1 MSALY
6 TCKSCLRPQ
15 ELVPPLSRRTGPDG
29 QPMTKA
35 HALSIFRDGKG
46 GMCTDCYLA
55 HRDRGPLPTRRT
67 WSSLCFPDLPS
78 PLDWVTLKT
87 A

>member
-6 TCKSCLRPQ
+6 TCKSCLNPQ

-35 HALSIFRDGKG
+35 HALFLFCHDGE
-46 GMCTDCYLA
+46 CVDCYLQR
-55 HRDRGPLPTRRT
+55 RDHGPPPVRRT
-67 WSSLCFPDLPS
+67 WPSLCFPDLPN
-78 PLDWVTLKT
+78 PRNWVTLRT

>member
-6 TCKSCLRPQ
+6 TCITCHKPQ
-15 ELVPPLSRRTGPDG
+15 ELVPPLSRRTGSDG
-29 QPMTKA
+29 HPMTKA
-35 HALSIFRDGKG
+35 EALTIFRDGKG
-46 GMCTDCYLA
+46 GMCADCYLA
-55 HRDRGPLPTRRT
+55 HRDHSTPTVRRT
-67 WSSLCFPDLPS
+67 WSSLCFPDLPN